1 MHLQYMVGLRHSS
14 AHHLSAFVPGE
25 HYTVK
30 YDIVV
35 EMHEGRLLL
44 FLNDLYNVVNRFV
57 VTYNF
62 HKVDPGH

>member
-25 HYTVK
+25 YYTVK

-35 EMHEGRLLL
+35 EMPGI
-44 FLNDLYNVVNRFV
+44 YFV
-57 VTYNF
+57 KIVGDDKTIN
-62 HKVDPGH
+62 HIIKIIKE